1 MGQDLYIEES
11 IRFPKMIDLTCCF
24 LLCVIRLT
32 RNRETNKETF
42 SENNKEW
49 KGHTISLFDKL
60 QVIQTRFSEITSRYN
75 YLF

>member
-1 MGQDLYIEES
+1 MCDKAY
-11 IRFPKMIDLTCCF
+11 
-24 LLCVIRLT
+24 
-32 RNRETNKETF
+32 RETNKETF